1 MGLEISKRH
10 SYSFYPIWAKL
21 YDNKAVIRVYKFMD
35 ILAICQ
41 KLQILWHFEILT
53 WESMGKPK
61 LWNISK
67 TADRRAKRTKI
78 WDSGYY
84 SAHM

>member
-1 MGLEISKRH
+1 MI
-10 SYSFYPIWAKL
+10 
-21 YDNKAVIRVYKFMD
+21 NNAVVGEYKVMD

-41 KLQILWHFEILT
+41 KLKIVWHFEIVT

-61 LWNISK
+61 VWNISK
-67 TADRRAKRTKI
+67 TANRRAKRTKM
-78 WDSGYY
+78 WDSWYY